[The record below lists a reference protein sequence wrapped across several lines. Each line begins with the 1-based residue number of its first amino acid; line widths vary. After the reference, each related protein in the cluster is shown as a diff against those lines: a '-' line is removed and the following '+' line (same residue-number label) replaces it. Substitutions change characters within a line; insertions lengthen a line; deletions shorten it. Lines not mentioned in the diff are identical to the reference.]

1 MHLRGDLG
9 KGVEVEGVAV
19 VELDRVQVEV
29 TTQVVDDTAVPT
41 PRVAGDIRLELP
53 TGVVADVETGK
64 FTPRISNVTFS
75 LDEFHA
81 DIDGTNAKLTGAL
94 HGH

>member
-1 MHLRGDLG
+1 MARRRPI
-9 KGVEVEGVAV
+9 
-19 VELDRVQVEV
+19 DRAEYDQ
-29 TTQVVDDTAVPT
+29 T
-41 PRVAGDIRLELP
+41 
-53 TGVVADVETGK
+53 VADVEAGK

-94 HGH
+94 YGH